1 MACRGD
7 SPGAVEQGEIGPDLF
22 RHACLMGLE
31 GMVSKHRDLS
41 RRPVPAPDQGQE
53 PAASRVQQGSGS
65 VLKQR
70 RHWRMR
76 RFEVPEDKFIAECV
90 RLLGLRIRHQR
101 QLADR
106 VPAGTHRGDGDQ
118 ARSRASQTMEDISNA
133 SWDDAEE
140 KDKP

>member
-1 MACRGD
+1 VPSFDTVRASYAVVAVSAVCDRKQSAPYPLTGSDHRG
-7 SPGAVEQGEIGPDLF
+7 GRF
-22 RHACLMGLE
+22 RHWIK
-31 GMVSKHRDLS
+31 VKNR
-41 RRPVPAPDQGQE
+41 
-53 PAASRVQQGSGS
+53 SRVQQDSGS

-70 RHWRMR
+70 GHWRMR
-76 RFEVPEDKFIAECV
+76 RFEVTEDNGFIAECV